1 MTVEMFTMHLNRVR
15 SDVLYSAAYIMAS
28 ATMLGISREST
39 TTVEPL
45 PKPLLWGMLYITG
58 IHEMLTFPL
67 YMLQCLDA
75 DKRNSMCMGL
85 CKEDCK
91 TWGVQSI

>member
-15 SDVLYSAAYIMAS
+15 SDVLYSAAYIMA
-28 ATMLGISREST
+28 MLGILEST

-75 DKRNSMCMGL
+75 DNVTVCA
-85 CKEDCK
+85 
-91 TWGVQSI
+91 WGYVKKIVKHEGFKA